1 MAAFSVVKLGFILYI
16 FLDYIFLLLLLL
28 LYNYRICFHSKLFT
42 IHYFFLNKKIHYQD
56 HHVWI
61 ACVLLLEHT

>member
-28 LYNYRICFHSKLFT
+28 LYNYRICFHSLNFLQFIT
-42 IHYFFLNKKIHYQD
+42 FFLN
-56 HHVWI
+56 
-61 ACVLLLEHT
+61 